1 MISPI
6 RRHRQQ
12 LALAIVL
19 ATALTASSTIAGA
32 QSADRAAPVF
42 VNGMAQIVPAFQDST
57 KWIRHDLWVE
67 TDFDTDHDGRKDRV
81 HVDVTR
87 PAQTETEGLKV
98 PVVFGSSPYYAGTAR
113 SQVNWDVKQELG
125 DQPQPRGKMTA
136 PPFEPDRHRISNAL
150 VNDWVPRGFAVVH
163 SEASGTGMSQ
173 GCPTVGDYPE
183 RAAMKFV
190 VDWLNGRA
198 KGFTTATGSDEVK
211 ATSWSTGKVGMM
223 GTSYEGTLPLAAATT
238 GVKGLEVVVPVS
250 PNTSYYHYYRSN
262 GLVRSPGGYLGEDV
276 DVLYD
281 FIASGATAGRD
292 NCDAIW
298 KNGIFAG
305 SKGQDRATGD
315 MNDFWYARDLLPFV
329 KNIKAAVLLA
339 HGFND
344 YNVVPEH
351 SVRIYDEMKARG
363 LPVSIYLHQ
372 GGHGGNPPAEMVNR
386 WFSHYLYGVD
396 NGVEKDPPVW
406 IVQDAASQAPGAV
419 APAAAAG
426 PQRGGGRGRVVT
438 PPTPFASF
446 PVPGSVPVVMHAAP
460 GGTGIAA
467 LSATAAV
474 AGSDKLVD
482 DVAMSGSAN
491 ASAAQSPNR
500 LLYATPTLTD
510 TVHISGTPR
519 VTLRIAS
526 SKPAAN
532 LSVWLVMLPYDSA
545 RVGSQSHAGVITHGW
560 ADIQN
565 YKSLTKGGN
574 YESRQP
580 GEALVPGKFYDLT
593 FDLQPDDEFV
603 PAGRQL
609 AVMIMSSD
617 REFTL
622 WPRAGTELTI
632 DLAHSSFSIPIV
644 GGANALAKAGAR

>member
-1 MISPI
+1 MISNSSCRLP
-6 RRHRQQ
+6 
-12 LALAIVL
+12 LIVL
-19 ATALTASSTIAGA
+19 ATAALFGASHAAA
-32 QSADRAAPVF
+32 QASPSAAKAAPVF
-42 VNGMAQIVPAFQDST
+42 VDGKAQIVPAFQDTS
-57 KWIRHDLWVE
+57 KWIRQDLWVE
-67 TDFDTDHDGRKDRV
+67 TDFDTDHDGKNDRV

-87 PAQTETEGLKV
+87 PAQTESEGLKV
-98 PVVFGSSPYYAGTAR
+98 SIVYGSSPYYAGTAR
-113 SQVNWDVKQELG
+113 GQVNWDVNVELG
-125 DQPQPRGKMTA
+125 DQPKPRGKMA
-136 PPFEPDRHRISNAL
+136 SPPFEPDRHRISNAL
-150 VNDWVPRGFAVVH
+150 VNEWVPRGFAVVH
-163 SEASGTGMSQ
+163 SEATGTGMSQ

-190 VDWLNGRA
+190 IDWLNGRA
-198 KGFTTATGSDEVK
+198 KGFTTETGNEEVK

-238 GVKGLEVVVPVS
+238 GVQGLEVVVPVS

-281 FIASGATAGRD
+281 FIASGATADRA

-305 SKGQDRATGD
+305 PKGQDRATGD

-396 NGVEKDPPVW
+396 NGMEKDPPVW
-406 IVQDAASQAPGAV
+406 IVQDAAAQ
-419 APAAAAG
+419 APAARIAAAG
-426 PQRGGGRGRVVT
+426 SVPAGGRGNRMMVA
-438 PPTPFASF
+438 PTPFASF
-446 PVPGSVPVVMHAAP
+446 PVPGSVPVVLHPSA
-460 GGTGIAA
+460 GGTSIAA
-467 LSATAAV
+467 LSSTATAS
-474 AGSDKLVD
+474 GTDKLVD
-482 DVAMSGSAN
+482 DVAKSGSDN
-491 ASAAQSPNR
+491 ASVEQSPNR

-519 VTLRIAS
+519 ITLRIAS

-574 YESRQP
+574 YDSKLK

-603 PAGRQL
+603 PAGKRL

-617 REFTL
+617 KEFTL
-622 WPRAGTELTI
+622 WPKAGTELTI

-644 GGANALAKAGAR
+644 GGTNALAKAGAH